1 MRYDRERAQ
10 RHPMLFPVGAISF
23 RIRKLA
29 LILFPHCHTNKL
41 IISAIKL
48 ILSNNKLQ
56 TAGLAFAIAHKSRA
70 RERVNFEIM
79 EWMEWKKAHYNP
91 FAAMYW
97 WHTRHNTMAI
107 RAWMLKQHISINSHK
122 WHFIKWIITFNYNL
136 STMRGTHTER
146 ERL

>member
-10 RHPMLFPVGAISF
+10 RHPMLFPFGAISF

-70 RERVNFEIM
+70 SQFRNNGM
-79 EWMEWKKAHYNP
+79 DGMKKAHYNP
-91 FAAMYW
+91 FAALYW